1 MRFFCFYEQTLL
13 LLLHSLGTMKLPF
26 DVYCKMS
33 MFKYLCAFIVLC
45 SVASIGSAKND
56 EYYKTILRILAYS
69 DVDSS
74 AQICVVN
81 NVTVAQNFQSFITR
95 QQSTYSVTAVSPMN
109 FRNTSCQV
117 AYFSNLSD
125 KEENRLIRNYP
136 KQKLL
141 SISDNNPQCE
151 LGSGICLSKGVNK
164 PIVIDFNLDSLT
176 RSQVK
181 IQSQVLHIFK
191 K

>member
-1 MRFFCFYEQTLL
+1 M
-13 LLLHSLGTMKLPF
+13 
-26 DVYCKMS
+26 
-33 MFKYLCAFIVLC
+33 VLFT
-45 SVASIGSAKND
+45 VASISSAKND

-69 DVDSS
+69 DVGSS

-81 NVTVAQNFQSFITR
+81 NATVAQNFQTFLTR
-95 QQSTYSVTAVSPMN
+95 QQSTYSVTAVSPAN
-109 FRNTSCQV
+109 FKNASCQV

-125 KEENRLIRNYP
+125 REENRLIRNYP
-136 KQKLL
+136 KQRLL

-151 LGSGICLSKGVNK
+151 LGSGICLSKGTNRPV
-164 PIVIDFNLDSLT
+164 VIDFNLDSLT